1 MNGKIFLINIYYI
14 TKILFLSFYVYIN
27 SVANE
32 LFQFPNESFFRFFNE
47 NIINVTFVFV
57 VLIFHTPNYLSAI
70 QYPSAGAI
78 DTTLG
83 SGDTDLHLV

>member
-1 MNGKIFLINIYYI
+1 M
-14 TKILFLSFYVYIN
+14 YIN
-27 SVANE
+27 LVENE

-70 QYPSAGAI
+70 QYPLA
-78 DTTLG
+78 D
-83 SGDTDLHLV
+83 